1 MAVGWFLGL
10 LFISPLVFIYFL
22 IIKGVDR
29 YEPEPWWLLTMAF
42 FWGAIGATTIAIVGN
57 EIGMGALTAA
67 LGSPSNSA
75 IVNNSTA
82 TFIAPLV
89 EESAKGFGLLIIW
102 TLSALWLKE
111 IDGALDGA
119 IYGGVIGLGFTLT
132 EDILYVGAA
141 TAKGGLAGFTMV
153 FIMRT
158 VMAGLGH
165 ASFTAMTGLGVG
177 IANETR
183 NPLIKIIAPIGGWM
197 CAAGLHFLHNL
208 LVTFLM
214 DGGVGLVMKYLVFWT
229 FDILFFV
236 LLYALAVRDRSI
248 VMRGLVDEV
257 GRLLHPRELQRTTS
271 YKMFL
276 PLWNVFALMKSPQG
290 YWPSRRKQLDLVEL
304 AMVKNRRRRGESGS
318 GLDAREQ
325 KLRAEIAQANQA
337 GVFVGER

>member
-1 MAVGWFLGL
+1 
-10 LFISPLVFIYFL
+10 
-22 IIKGVDR
+22 
-29 YEPEPWWLLTMAF
+29 
-42 FWGAIGATTIAIVGN
+42 
-57 EIGMGALTAA
+57 
-67 LGSPSNSA
+67 
-75 IVNNSTA
+75 
-82 TFIAPLV
+82 
-89 EESAKGFGLLIIW
+89 
-102 TLSALWLKE
+102 
-111 IDGALDGA
+111 
-119 IYGGVIGLGFTLT
+119 
-132 EDILYVGAA
+132 
-141 TAKGGLAGFTMV
+141 MV